1 MSGLDL
7 YGIDHNGYTRRFF
20 GFLNCH
26 DGCDTV
32 VTRFFNDRVKEFHM
46 YLPLYNSVRQLEIGI
61 PESSDL
67 SFLPVSPER
76 PVMVYGTST
85 KAIPAS
91 SPI

>member
-1 MSGLDL
+1 
-7 YGIDHNGYTRRFF
+7 
-20 GFLNCH
+20 
-26 DGCDTV
+26 
-32 VTRFFNDRVKEFHM
+32 M